1 MNQKKA
7 EHNLEKLEEG
17 EGDTLIYPTVQMG
30 QLGIRQ
36 DSEVTSKVLASGE
49 KGGVF
54 HFGSGYFNLTAEYC
68 HQMMHNSKADFR
80 VLMAHPEA
88 NGFLGARGPA
98 GGIPH
103 AYTAIA
109 RGFWNLLRDRGLQ
122 NRIDMVEWKRPEWTF
137 HAKGL
142 WYSPPGEVRP
152 VLTMVGSPNLGDRLK
167 QESDALFK
175 FGTPVTAQTWE
186 EPGRAVPW

>member
-1 MNQKKA
+1 MIFTGQFSFHLDSGQLKPPTGTCHPYLGKLQQFVTEAQTIVTRFMKKQKA
-7 EHNLEKLEEG
+7 EHNLEEKLEE

-49 KGGVF
+49 QGGVF

-68 HQMMHNSKADFR
+68 HQMMHSSKAGFR

-109 RGFWNLLRDRGLQ
+109 RGFWNLLSDRGLQ
-122 NRIDMVEWKRPEWTF
+122 NRIDMVEWKR
-137 HAKGL
+137 
-142 WYSPPGEVRP
+142 
-152 VLTMVGSPNLGDRLK
+152 
-167 QESDALFK
+167 
-175 FGTPVTAQTWE
+175 
-186 EPGRAVPW
+186 

>member
-1 MNQKKA
+1 M
-7 EHNLEKLEEG
+7 
-17 EGDTLIYPTVQMG
+17 IYPTVQMG

-68 HQMMHNSKADFR
+68 HQMMHSSKADFR

-122 NRIDMVEWKRPEWTF
+122 NRIDMVEWKRWRTIF
-137 HAKGL
+137 GVCWLKRFYATGQSGL
-142 WYSPPGEVRP
+142 SMPKDFGIPPLERCVQCSQWWAVQTLDTGWAQLHHKYVGLAGLLREIWRP
-152 VLTMVGSPNLGDRLK
+152 S
-167 QESDALFK
+167 
-175 FGTPVTAQTWE
+175 W
-186 EPGRAVPW
+186 WW